1 MVIEVDLVRQRERE
15 CCISVCVR
23 GEWAHAAALG
33 QRAEDLYNAP
43 IVNTDG
49 IESIEM
55 NTP

>member
-1 MVIEVDLVRQRERE
+1 MR
-15 CCISVCVR
+15 VR
-23 GEWAHAAALG
+23 GEWGHAALG

>member
-1 MVIEVDLVRQRERE
+1 MIEVDLVRQRERE
-15 CCISVCVR
+15 CCVSVCVR